1 MPTGRGTI
9 GLNRPDW
16 YREIMCGRYSLI
28 TSGHELAEVFDLS
41 QEFEWEA
48 QYNIAPSQSVAVVR
62 AGQGGRQIDRVRWGL
77 IPSWAKDQNIGNKLI
92 NARSETVAE
101 KPSFRAAFRSRRCL
115 IPADGF
121 YEWKAAGNIKQP
133 IRFTRPDLKPFGM
146 AGLWESWTSPE
157 GEIIE
162 TCTVLTTEANDV
174 VGPVHHRMP
183 VILAPPTFEQWLG
196 EGVSDVSSL
205 LPLLRS
211 APNDL
216 LVATPVSQYVNDA
229 RHNDPQC
236 IALAEAMELP
246 F

>member
-1 MPTGRGTI
+1 LPLCRDTI
-9 GLNRPDW
+9 GLYRPDW
-16 YREIMCGRYSLI
+16 YRDIMCGRYTLI
-28 TSGHELAEVFDLS
+28 TSGHELVEVFDLS
-41 QEFEWEA
+41 EEFEWEA

-62 AGQGGRQIDRVRWGL
+62 AGQGGRRLDLLRWGL
-77 IPSWAKDQNIGNKLI
+77 IPSWAKDQNIGHKLI

-121 YEWKAAGNIKQP
+121 YEWKAAGKTKQP
-133 IRFTRPDLKPFGM
+133 IRFTRPDGKPFGM

-183 VILAPPTFEQWLG
+183 VILAPPTFEQWLV

-205 LPLLRS
+205 RPLLRP

-216 LVATPVSQYVNDA
+216 LVATPVSQYVNNA

-236 IALAEAMELP
+236 IAPAEAMELP